1 MLESLRN
8 RSLGGMEVA
17 GVGREGGR
25 EGASAGGRG
34 DIDCATPVLVT
45 GVNEVRNDCRSERRE
60 DKDACGRGGLVGR
73 GFWMHAAR
81 ADPFAASVRPFA
93 SGRPLPTITDC
104 FNFVIRIAVVP
115 RFFFWIV
122 LSLFSRQAE
131 IQRPATAIGR
141 DGDKLQYQQ
150 LQTAIDGDK
159 LQYPQ
164 LQ

>member
-1 MLESLRN
+1 MEEEEGSDPERIHLPRWKPSPSCFSPLPWRPPERGEGGRGGRRRLLESLRN

-93 SGRPLPTITDC
+93 SRRPLPTITDC

-115 RFFFWIV
+115 RFFF
-122 LSLFSRQAE
+122 
-131 IQRPATAIGR
+131 G
-141 DGDKLQYQQ
+141 
-150 LQTAIDGDK
+150 
-159 LQYPQ
+159 
-164 LQ
+164 